1 VQNLNFKDLTETKNE
16 KSSNDTARMQED
28 NPFEDS
34 DDSIKHVQVD
44 RERNPQ
50 QELQE
55 SIFQEVFTTIINEL
69 KLEYSQTQ
77 SKAGVQVAED
87 SDLDRNES
95 SDEREEAS

>member
-1 VQNLNFKDLTETKNE
+1 MQNLNFKDLTETKNE

-28 NPFEDS
+28 NPFEDF

-55 SIFQEVFTTIINEL
+55 NIFQEVFTTIINEL
-69 KLEYSQTQ
+69 KLEYS
-77 SKAGVQVAED
+77 
-87 SDLDRNES
+87 
-95 SDEREEAS
+95 